1 MRDYNDVSLE
11 SYYMD
16 DSNKHLKSLLK
27 QTDLAFK
34 ALIREPE
41 SSILNERY
49 ERAKHELDLYT
60 ASLKHSLNQRRQ
72 QR

>member
-1 MRDYNDVSLE
+1 
-11 SYYMD
+11 MD

-34 ALIREPE
+34 ALIREPG

-60 ASLKHSLNQRRQ
+60 ASLKH
-72 QR
+72 